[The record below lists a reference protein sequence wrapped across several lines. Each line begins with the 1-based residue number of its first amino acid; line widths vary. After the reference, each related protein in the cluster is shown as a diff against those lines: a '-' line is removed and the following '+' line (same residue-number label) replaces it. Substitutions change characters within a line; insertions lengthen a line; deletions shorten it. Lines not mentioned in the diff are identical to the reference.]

1 MPVLLGPMTSSP
13 SSTFSDMLRC
23 TMKATPSQ
31 PEIISRNGKAVSVI
45 VPIEEYKELL
55 ERAEDASD
63 LKWLKRARAGKLQY
77 RPLEEYLS
85 ERKTKARA

>member
-1 MPVLLGPMTSSP
+1 
-13 SSTFSDMLRC
+13 
-23 TMKATPSQ
+23 MKTTPPE
-31 PEIISRNGKAVSVI
+31 PEIITRNGKAVSVI
-45 VPIEEYKELL
+45 VPIEDYEELL

-63 LKWLKRARAGKLQY
+63 LKWLKRARASKLKY